1 MSGLH
6 QLLVKYH
13 FKRYI
18 HFLAELYVVA
28 AAIVTSKSKH
38 NSHPKLNHLA
48 KNMFNIQQRGLN
60 NLASSAMIDYFQL
73 KF

>member
-28 AAIVTSKSKH
+28 AARVTFKSKH
-38 NSHPKLNHLA
+38 NSHPKLDHLV
-48 KNMFNIQQRGLN
+48 KNMFNIQQKELDN
-60 NLASSAMIDYFQL
+60 
-73 KF
+73 